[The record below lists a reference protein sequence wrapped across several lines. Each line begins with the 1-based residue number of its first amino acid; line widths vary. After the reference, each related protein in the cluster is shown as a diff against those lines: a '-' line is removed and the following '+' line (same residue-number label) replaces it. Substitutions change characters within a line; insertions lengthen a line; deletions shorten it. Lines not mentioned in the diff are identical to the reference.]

1 MKYIMSICVVYIIFS
16 ITLFNEASTRTL
28 NISSERE
35 REREGEREAAFSV
48 AQVDACLPPAF
59 AGQLFR
65 YFFFRKGLH

>member
-1 MKYIMSICVVYIIFS
+1 MVYIIFS

-35 REREGEREAAFSV
+35 RERERERGREREAAFSV